1 MTSKAK
7 ALGDSPAFP
16 VPCSLTESGNLAIG
30 PYKGMSTRTWLVGMA
45 MQALVSNAT
54 NRGHESDFAKT
65 AVIMAEA
72 TLEEL
77 AKEEE

>member
-1 MTSKAK
+1 MTPKAK
-7 ALGDSPAFP
+7 ALGNEPAF
-16 VPCSLTESGNLAIG
+16 SDQGKFHSSHS
-30 PYKGMSTRTWLVGMA
+30 GMSTRTWLVGMA

-77 AKEEE
+77 TKEER